1 MERIFDHRI
10 DIDKCLQCGF
20 CREVCPLF
28 SIKKSEGYVARGFVH
43 MARLLEQD
51 ALPMDAKMR
60 ARIDQCLLCSS
71 CTTVCPAGI
80 ELPSLIMAIR
90 EKFVEQ
96 NNLPWDKRI
105 FLRWVMADQAR
116 LKRAM
121 ALSKFFKPLLFHK
134 VAGREVLQSRFP
146 LPILRSF
153 KRIFPDRVES
163 EKAFSAYGP
172 GAKAGLRVAYFTGCA
187 SGTIYPEI
195 SESVV
200 AALTAQGIVVDIPA
214 GQQCCGRVMFSHGE
228 RTTGRN
234 CLEQNIELLAKL
246 NSDLI
251 VTSCP
256 SCLDMLTRQAPNF
269 FQDRPELLAK
279 MDVIREKL
287 IDFTE
292 LILDFSDRGSCRPFQ
307 PLRVSVHDPCHS
319 KSRPHLSVRIRQMLS
334 ALPGVTLQEL
344 ESPDFCC
351 GGAGS
356 YNFFHY
362 PNARRIR
369 ERKIADIAR
378 SDPDI
383 VCTTCPECKRF
394 ITEGVI
400 EAGLRQKVLHPA
412 ELLGMVTEL
421 GFYPRQ
427 PGQVCQPPYNE
438 RRNNNGRKKTECER
452 FLSDETAR

>member
-1 MERIFDHRI
+1 MEHIFGHRI

-43 MARLLEQD
+43 MARLLEQG
-51 ALPMDAKMR
+51 ALPADAEMR
-60 ARIDQCLLCSS
+60 SRIDQCLLCSS
-71 CTTVCPAGI
+71 CTTVCPAGV

-90 EKFVEQ
+90 EQFVEQ
-96 NNLPWDKRI
+96 DNLPWDKRLL
-105 FLRWVMADQAR
+105 LRWVMADRAR

-121 ALSKFFKPLLFHK
+121 ALSRFFKPFLFQK
-134 VAGREVLQSRFP
+134 VAGYDALQSRFP
-146 LPILRSF
+146 FPILRSF
-153 KRIFPDRVES
+153 KRIFPDRAKPETPFFVNE
-163 EKAFSAYGP
+163 P
-172 GAKAGLRVAYFTGCA
+172 DAKAGLRVAYFTGCA
-187 SGTIYPEI
+187 SGIIYPEI

-214 GQQCCGRVMFSHGE
+214 GQQCCGLLMFSHGD
-228 RTTGRN
+228 RTTGKN
-234 CLEQNIELLAKL
+234 CLAQNIEILAKL
-246 NSDLI
+246 NADLI

-269 FQDRPELLAK
+269 FQDRPDLLAK
-279 MDVIREKL
+279 IDAYREKV

-292 LILDFSDRGSCRPFQ
+292 LPLDFSDRDGCRPVQ

-319 KSRPHLSVRIRQMLS
+319 KSRPQLSVRIRQMLS

-344 ESPDFCC
+344 ESSDFCC

-356 YNFFHY
+356 YNFFQY

-369 ERKIADIAR
+369 ERKIADISR

-400 EAGLRQKVLHPA
+400 QAGLRQKVLHPA
-412 ELLGMVTEL
+412 ELLAIVM
-421 GFYPRQ
+421 P
-427 PGQVCQPPYNE
+427 
-438 RRNNNGRKKTECER
+438 
-452 FLSDETAR
+452 